1 MSYFHPAGNKNVA
14 NVKTT
19 VGIVRM
25 SDFWKTTCSRG
36 QKKIIL
42 YSYKVVKL
50 TTLKL
55 LLKAIILKVRHMF
68 YFILVFELHQGGNLE
83 RVNII
88 LGKFVWL
95 FIWISVTYCNFSV
108 VWNYPFRCC
117 CNEHQI
123 IPTHQLWLT
132 GKQRTISSQP
142 PHSPRCQH
150 YFNLQFPL
158 RLSIKCFYKS
168 GWSQLHFCCIRGIG
182 VQQGIIIPKGY
193 FPLHIASI

>member
-142 PHSPRCQH
+142 PHSPTVPALFQPTVSAPTINKM
-150 YFNLQFPL
+150 FLQV
-158 RLSIKCFYKS
+158 RLISVTFL
-168 GWSQLHFCCIRGIG
+168 LHTRNRSATGN
-182 VQQGIIIPKGY
+182 
-193 FPLHIASI
+193 HHT